1 MEIKG
6 AIIDLDGTLLD
17 STEMWKGAAARYVM
31 SLMKTPEPDIWDE
44 TKDMTIPVL
53 SHYLKE
59 EYRIAT
65 TEDKIAKGFNTILR
79 ENYIESVWLNEYVPI
94 VLEKF
99 KQRGVQMAITTST
112 AYHIVDEILIR
123 LGIRDYF
130 KYIITTEST
139 QSKEH
144 PQLFRDALDAL
155 NTTPE
160 NTIVIEDGLIGIRT
174 AKEAGLYVIAMHNEE
189 YADEE
194 PEIRKVADEY
204 IYNFRELVGR
214 RTMEV

>member
-1 MEIKG
+1 MKISG

-17 STEMWKGAAARYVM
+17 STEMWKGVAARYIM
-31 SLMKTPEPDIWDE
+31 SLMKMPEPDIWE
-44 TKDMTIPVL
+44 QTKDMTIPVL

-79 ENYIESVWLNEYVPI
+79 ENYIESVDIKEYVPI
-94 VLEKF
+94 VLEKY

-112 AYHIVDEILIR
+112 AYHIVDEILAR

-130 KYIITTEST
+130 KYIVTTERT
-139 QSKEH
+139 DSKEH
-144 PQLFRDALDAL
+144 TELFHDAL
-155 NTTPE
+155 NALGTPVE
-160 NTIVIEDGLIGIRT
+160 ETVVIEDGMIGIRT

-189 YADEE
+189 FADEE
-194 PEIRKVADEY
+194 EEIRNVADEY
-204 IYNFRELVGR
+204 IYSFKELLK
-214 RTMEV
+214 

>member
-17 STEMWKGAAARYVM
+17 STETLKGAAARYVM
-31 SLMKTPEPDIWDE
+31 SLMKTPDPDIWE
-44 TKDMTIPVL
+44 VTKDMTIPVL

-79 ENYIESVWLNEYVPI
+79 ENYIESVELNEYVPI

-139 QSKEH
+139 QSKEN

-160 NTIVIEDGLIGIRT
+160 NTIVVEDGLIGIRT
-174 AKEAGLYVIAMHNEE
+174 AKEAGLYVIAMHNKE
-189 YADEE
+189 YEDEE
-194 PEIRKVADEY
+194 EAIRGVADEY
-204 IYNFRELVGR
+204 IYSFRELVGR
-214 RTMEV
+214 RKM

>member
-1 MEIKG
+1 MNIKG
-6 AIIDLDGTLLD
+6 VIFDLDGTLLD
-17 STEMWKGAAARYVM
+17 STEMWKGAAARYIM
-31 SLMKTPEPDIWDE
+31 SLMKTPEPDICE
-44 TKDMTIPVL
+44 KTKDMTIPVL

-65 TEDKIAKGFNTILR
+65 TEDKIARGFNTILR
-79 ENYIESVWLNEYVPI
+79 ENYIESVDFNEYVPI
-94 VLEKF
+94 VLEKY

-123 LGIRDYF
+123 LGLRDYF

-139 QSKEH
+139 ESKEH
-144 PQLFRDALDAL
+144 PQLFRDALEAL
-155 NTTPE
+155 GTSIEDT
-160 NTIVIEDGLIGIRT
+160 VVVEDGLIGIRT

-194 PEIRKVADEY
+194 ETIRQVADEY
-204 IYNFRELVGR
+204 IYSFKELLKK
-214 RTMEV
+214 

>member
-1 MEIKG
+1 MNIKG
-6 AIIDLDGTLLD
+6 VIFYLDGTLLD
-17 STEMWKGAAARYVM
+17 STEMWKGAAARYIM
-31 SLMKTPEPDIWDE
+31 SLMKTPEPYIWE
-44 TKDMTIPVL
+44 KTKDMTIPVL

-65 TEDKIAKGFNTILR
+65 TEDKIARGFNTILR
-79 ENYIESVWLNEYVPI
+79 ENYIESVDFNEYVPI
-94 VLEKF
+94 VLEKY

-123 LGIRDYF
+123 LGLRDYF

-139 QSKEH
+139 ESKEH
-144 PQLFRDALDAL
+144 PQLFRDALEAL
-155 NTTPE
+155 GTSIEDT
-160 NTIVIEDGLIGIRT
+160 VVVEDGLIGIRT

-194 PEIRKVADEY
+194 ETIRQVADEY
-204 IYNFRELVGR
+204 IYSFKELLKK
-214 RTMEV
+214 

>member
-1 MEIKG
+1 
-6 AIIDLDGTLLD
+6 
-17 STEMWKGAAARYVM
+17 M
-31 SLMKTPEPDIWDE
+31 SLMKTPEPDIWDV

-79 ENYIESVWLNEYVPI
+79 ENYIESVGLNEYVPI

>member
-1 MEIKG
+1 MKIRG
-6 AIIDLDGTLLD
+6 AIFDLDGTLLD
-17 STEMWKGAAARYVM
+17 STEMLKYAAARYIM
-31 SLMKTPEPDIWDE
+31 SLMKIPDPGLWE
-44 TKDMTIPVL
+44 ATKDMTIPVL

-65 TEDKIAKGFNTILR
+65 TEDKIAKGYNTILR
-79 ENYIESVWLNEYVPI
+79 ENYIESVEVNEYVPI

-112 AYHIVDEILIR
+112 AYHIVDEILGR

-139 QSKEH
+139 GTKTN

-155 NTTPE
+155 GTTTE
-160 NTIVIEDGLIGIRT
+160 DTIVVEDGLLGIKT
-174 AKEAGLYVIAMHNEE
+174 AKEAGLYVIGMHNDE

-194 PEIRKVADEY
+194 AAIREVADEY
-204 IYNFRELVGR
+204 IYSFKDILNDKI
-214 RTMEV
+214 

>member
-1 MEIKG
+1 MNIKG
-6 AIIDLDGTLLD
+6 VIFDLDGTLLD
-17 STEMWKGAAARYVM
+17 STEMWKGAAARYIM
-31 SLMKTPEPDIWDE
+31 SLMKTPEPDIWE
-44 TKDMTIPVL
+44 KTKDMTIPVL

-65 TEDKIAKGFNTILR
+65 TEDKIARGFNTILR
-79 ENYIESVWLNEYVPI
+79 ENYIESVDFNEYVPI
-94 VLEKF
+94 VLEKY

-123 LGIRDYF
+123 LGLRDYF

-139 QSKEH
+139 ESKEH
-144 PQLFRDALDAL
+144 PQLFRDALEAL
-155 NTTPE
+155 GTSIEDT
-160 NTIVIEDGLIGIRT
+160 VGVEDGLIGIRT

-194 PEIRKVADEY
+194 ETIRQVADEY
-204 IYNFRELVGR
+204 IYSFKELLKK
-214 RTMEV
+214 